1 MERPLKRESCLLK
14 IWQAWGPEAQ
24 DVQFILKRVSSKG
37 SARRSCKV
45 NFRMLTT
52 PVTMIVLQVKRTNS
66 KLIKQLA
73 EFEARGEF
81 EKSKCES
88 EGEGSEVQHMQ
99 GNIQALLKIIISQR
113 ETIQSQLGTLKVLEN
128 QEEKFK
134 S

>member
-45 NFRMLTT
+45 NFTMMTT

-128 QEEKFK
+128 EKEK
-134 S
+134 

>member
-45 NFRMLTT
+45 NFTMMTT

-128 QEEKFK
+128 QKEK
-134 S
+134 

>member
-1 MERPLKRESCLLK
+1 MK
-14 IWQAWGPEAQ
+14 I
-24 DVQFILKRVSSKG
+24 
-37 SARRSCKV
+37 
-45 NFRMLTT
+45 
-52 PVTMIVLQVKRTNS
+52 TMVVLQVKRTNS

-128 QEEKFK
+128 QKEKE
-134 S
+134 SP

>member
-14 IWQAWGPEAQ
+14 IWKAWGPEAQ

-45 NFRMLTT
+45 NFTMMTT

-128 QEEKFK
+128 QKEK
-134 S
+134 

>member
-45 NFRMLTT
+45 NFTMMTT
-52 PVTMIVLQVKRTNS
+52 PVTMVVLQVKRTNS

-128 QEEKFK
+128 EKEK
-134 S
+134 

>member
-1 MERPLKRESCLLK
+1 MTLM
-14 IWQAWGPEAQ
+14 
-24 DVQFILKRVSSKG
+24 ILMTLMTSL
-37 SARRSCKV
+37 A
-45 NFRMLTT
+45 
-52 PVTMIVLQVKRTNS
+52 TMIIKMVLFQVKRTNS

-113 ETIQSQLGTLKVLEN
+113 ETIQSQLGTLKVLEH
-128 QEEKFK
+128 QKEK
-134 S
+134 

>member
-52 PVTMIVLQVKRTNS
+52 PVTMNVLQVKRTNS

-128 QEEKFK
+128 QKEK
-134 S
+134 

>member
-45 NFRMLTT
+45 NFTMMTT
-52 PVTMIVLQVKRTNS
+52 PVTMVVLQVKRTNS

-128 QEEKFK
+128 QKEK
-134 S
+134 